1 MVFNDAPFLLGFLRE
16 NDESEKLEL
25 KASCGIEH
33 DMIVV
38 SKDIFVED
46 EYSIEKTPLEET
58 CEECVEITPS
68 CMELVD
74 VTSLSSLQRTSNLL
88 LS

>member
-1 MVFNDAPFLLGFLRE
+1 MV
-16 NDESEKLEL
+16 
-25 KASCGIEH
+25 KASCGLKH
-33 DMIVV
+33 DIIVV
-38 SKDIFVED
+38 SNDIFIEEEYLVE
-46 EYSIEKTPLEET
+46 EILFQKP
-58 CEECVEITPS
+58 CVEGCIEVTPS